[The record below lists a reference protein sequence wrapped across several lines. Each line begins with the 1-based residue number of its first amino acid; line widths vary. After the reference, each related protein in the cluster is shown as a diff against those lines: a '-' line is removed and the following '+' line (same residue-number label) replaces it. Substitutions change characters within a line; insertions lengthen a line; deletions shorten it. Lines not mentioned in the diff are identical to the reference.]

1 MDKLEIVKSYA
12 VGVRTDLIM
21 LQRGEWE
28 PDDDSCQCSI
38 DAIQKVIDFLDALP
52 A

>member
-1 MDKLEIVKSYA
+1 MEDLEIVKSYA
-12 VGVRTDLIM
+12 IGVRTDLVM

-38 DAIQKVIDFLDALP
+38 NAIQKVIDYLDTLK
-52 A
+52 